1 MKEFMKK
8 ILNEKLTREKY
19 LMSKRNNKKIG
30 EKNEVEHIENVYDID
45 GNSRRRSNDWWTYK
59 I

>member
-45 GNSRRRSNDWWTYK
+45 GNSRRRSND
-59 I
+59 